1 MYLFTAKWAEK
12 TGKSMN
18 EDRLLI
24 KLMQRQASSYE
35 VVLKLQWRVYD
46 AEMRKQENQGQQK
59 ELSLCLWATTIA
71 FVGLLSCEIPR
82 AIIEVNHFMQL
93 QIVKE
98 VVKLFEAVI
107 V

>member
-1 MYLFTAKWAEK
+1 
-12 TGKSMN
+12 MN

-24 KLMQRQASSYE
+24 KLTQRHVSSYE
-35 VVLKLQWRVYD
+35 VVLKLLRRVYD
-46 AEMRKQENQGQQK
+46 TEMRKQENRCHKK

-82 AIIEVNHFMQL
+82 AIIEANHFMQL
-93 QIVKE
+93 NIVKE

-107 V
+107 IQRITI